1 MIKANKKYKN
11 LKYNKLQ
18 ACFQTALIASA
29 FGSNPELWLAGNFS
43 SITCIL

>member
-18 ACFQTALIASA
+18 AYSQRALIAHA
-29 FGSNPELWLAGNFS
+29 FGSNLN
-43 SITCIL
+43 